1 MKYRRFI
8 IFAASSVS
16 RFSEKS
22 RKVSFFAEKAGKKST
37 EAKVRP
43 RMNNGEE
50 KKVGWNPSEGQ
61 DGHSSSS
68 LRNNRAETSS
78 GKNTG
83 TTLQQT
89 G

>member
-16 RFSEKS
+16 RFSEKKPKS
-22 RKVSFFAEKAGKKST
+22 LFFRRKCWKKST

-50 KKVGWNPSEGQ
+50 KKVGRNPSEGQ

-78 GKNTG
+78 GKKTG